1 MGDDLKKQ
9 LIEDAGIYGI
19 SIDEEQANCLLKH
32 LALVLK
38 ENETTN
44 LTRVT
49 DPKTAV
55 DIHIVDSLLITKY
68 VNDGCRYLDI
78 GSGAGYPGIPVAVVR
93 KTNTLLIDSVGKKTR
108 ALERMVFE
116 LGLDQDIEVLQCR
129 AEELAL
135 TSPAFDCVTAR
146 AVSSV
151 DVLLEYG
158 APLLRIGGILILSK
172 GPAEELDDHELRGVC
187 ELCGMD
193 EVSRETFELPHNRG
207 TRRIFI
213 FKKTGEPKI
222 HLPRRVGMATKKPLR
237 EKV

>member
-108 ALERMVFE
+108 AL
-116 LGLDQDIEVLQCR
+116 
-129 AEELAL
+129 
-135 TSPAFDCVTAR
+135 
-146 AVSSV
+146 
-151 DVLLEYG
+151 
-158 APLLRIGGILILSK
+158 
-172 GPAEELDDHELRGVC
+172 
-187 ELCGMD
+187 
-193 EVSRETFELPHNRG
+193 
-207 TRRIFI
+207 
-213 FKKTGEPKI
+213 
-222 HLPRRVGMATKKPLR
+222 
-237 EKV
+237 